1 MSQHQRATDKQ
12 RHKQL
17 CLQSQP
23 MKSGDLFHISDA
35 SLTSLIPISVL
46 LSIHNMIEVTFYLSD
61 LYTKTSS
68 LRILN
73 ILQVPQNMK
82 TDKFTKF
89 YLSNKLKKNLKSYNT
104 NFSSHIHQSTFK
116 LIKHDSWKCMHL
128 FGRHLLNLFSKRKSK
143 PEGSHYWTFY
153 TWWQFSFYKGVLLV
167 QTVMTI
173 CS

>member
-1 MSQHQRATDKQ
+1 
-12 RHKQL
+12 
-17 CLQSQP
+17 

-35 SLTSLIPISVL
+35 SLTSLIPISVH
-46 LSIHNMIEVTFYLSD
+46 LSIHNMIEVTFYLC
-61 LYTKTSS
+61 LIFIPKTSS

-73 ILQVPQNMK
+73 ILQAPQNMK

-89 YLSNKLKKNLKSYNT
+89 YLSNKLKKKKTWNLCNT
-104 NFSSHIHQSTFK
+104 NFSSHIHQSIFK

-153 TWWQFSFYKGVLLV
+153 TWWQFNFYKGVLLV

>member
-1 MSQHQRATDKQ
+1 
-12 RHKQL
+12 
-17 CLQSQP
+17 

-89 YLSNKLKKNLKSYNT
+89 YLSNKLKK
-104 NFSSHIHQSTFK
+104 K
-116 LIKHDSWKCMHL
+116 LEIL
-128 FGRHLLNLFSKRKSK
+128 
-143 PEGSHYWTFY
+143 
-153 TWWQFSFYKGVLLV
+153 
-167 QTVMTI
+167 
-173 CS
+173 